1 MEANTDMFA
10 QGEAKQTAAEKAAYD
25 QYWAAQTR
33 EKERAAMQNPEG
45 IGAITLRRTLRDR
58 LKEQIDAAGQA
69 EIRARKANE
78 LYDLLNQHPEVAR
91 ILELIEEV
99 G

>member
-1 MEANTDMFA
+1 MFA
-10 QGEAKQTAAEKAAYD
+10 QGEAKQTAAEKADYD
-25 QYWAAQTR
+25 LKKYWAAQTR
-33 EKERAAMQNPEG
+33 EKERAAMQNPEEG